1 MEKGIPPDY
10 SLEKVRFPELG
21 KPNFL
26 NRKLMSLDKL
36 SKTFTLHGFQRWFGT
51 WKGRGFKNRNN
62 TISNDIA
69 IPGGIIV
76 RDTTQ
81 ESHLKSNISS
91 GLLHNL
97 VLRLR
102 NNKVVVQLSNKK
114 QYSVYIVTGLGLY
127 P

>member
-1 MEKGIPPDY
+1 MKVLGGLPRYFHIDHAEITITTHITK
-10 SLEKVRFPELG
+10 SLIRLLLTLKTRCNLPVPFP
-21 KPNFL
+21 
-26 NRKLMSLDKL
+26 
-36 SKTFTLHGFQRWFGT
+36 
-51 WKGRGFKNRNN
+51 
-62 TISNDIA
+62 